1 MILPRLT
8 EHVLFDLIPESL
20 LPTST
25 VSLTLHALAITP
37 SQYTDPPSLVATL
50 SQSVTMQALANY
62 HPFTNPASGDV
73 IICTP
78 DQTRFYV
85 HRVIIA
91 NASPVFADMFS
102 FPQPI
107 SNGEKPVVDVTE
119 SDKVWHLLLEFC
131 YLRTDEPSLP
141 LHDILGLLEAARKYR
156 MAAITAWMRRTL
168 SRPENAELQ
177 ALRTYAIACAYYLP
191 DVARLA
197 ARGYLSVNLRLP
209 SPVGHKKATELDFI
223 SATQYARLLDYHRR
237 CSDAAVA
244 ALTLTFE
251 HGSLPSLVLMH
262 QAVVGGCRRCRSKV
276 VKTVLVP
283 DPTGGEARVAIRPAW
298 TKYIER
304 LKETMKIRPVPAQA
318 LSSSFL
324 DPAIRQ
330 IAQCKSCG
338 ENIHGK
344 TKAVAGWVQD
354 ILEAAISAVR
364 VLYPPYVSSRSIPT
378 TMEAVGL
385 KCA

>member
-1 MILPRLT
+1 
-8 EHVLFDLIPESL
+8 
-20 LPTST
+20 
-25 VSLTLHALAITP
+25 
-37 SQYTDPPSLVATL
+37 
-50 SQSVTMQALANY
+50 MQALANY
-62 HPFTNPASGDV
+62 CPFTDPASGDV
-73 IICTP
+73 IICTS
-78 DQTRFYV
+78 DQVKFCV

-102 FPQPI
+102 FPQPT
-107 SNGEKPVVDVTE
+107 SDGEKPVVDVTE
-119 SDKVWHLLLEFC
+119 SDNVWRLLLDFC

-156 MAAITAWMRRTL
+156 MAAITTWMRRTL

-177 ALRTYAIACAYYLP
+177 ALRTYAIACAYDLP

-223 SATQYARLLDYHRR
+223 SATQYARLLDYHKQ

-251 HGSLPSLVLMH
+251 HESLPSLVLMH

-304 LKETMKIRPVPAQA
+304 LKETMKTRPVPAQA

-330 IAQCKSCG
+330 IAQCKSCC

-344 TKAVAGWVQD
+344 TKAVAGWVQA
-354 ILEAAISAVR
+354 ILEAAISDVQ
-364 VLYPPYVSSRSIPT
+364 LEVS
-378 TMEAVGL
+378 
-385 KCA
+385 

>member
-1 MILPRLT
+1 
-8 EHVLFDLIPESL
+8 
-20 LPTST
+20 
-25 VSLTLHALAITP
+25 
-37 SQYTDPPSLVATL
+37 
-50 SQSVTMQALANY
+50 MQALANY
-62 HPFTNPASGDV
+62 RPFTNPASGDV

-91 NASPVFADMFS
+91 NASPVFADMFT
-102 FPQPI
+102 FPQPT
-107 SNGEKPVVDVTE
+107 SDGETPVVDVTE
-119 SDKVWHLLLEFC
+119 SDKVWHLLLDFC

-156 MAAITAWMRRTL
+156 MAAITAWMQRTL
-168 SRPENAELQ
+168 SRPENAEFQ
-177 ALRTYAIACAYYLP
+177 ALRTYALACAYDLP

-197 ARGYLSVNLRLP
+197 ARCYLSVNLRLP
-209 SPVGHKKATELDFI
+209 SPVGHEKGTELGLI
-223 SATQYARLLDYHRR
+223 SAMQYARLLDYHKR

-244 ALTLTFE
+244 ALTSTFE
-251 HGSLPSLVLMH
+251 HEPLPSLVLMH
-262 QAVVGGCRRCRSKV
+262 QAVVGGCRRCRSKD

-304 LKETMKIRPVPAQA
+304 VKEAMKTRPVPAQA

-330 IAQCKSCG
+330 IAQCKLCG

-344 TKAVAGWVQD
+344 TKAFAGWVQA
-354 ILEAAISAVR
+354 ILEAAVSAVR
-364 VLYPPYVSSRSIPT
+364 VPPLPMSLAALYPRLWRR
-378 TMEAVGL
+378 EG
-385 KCA
+385 